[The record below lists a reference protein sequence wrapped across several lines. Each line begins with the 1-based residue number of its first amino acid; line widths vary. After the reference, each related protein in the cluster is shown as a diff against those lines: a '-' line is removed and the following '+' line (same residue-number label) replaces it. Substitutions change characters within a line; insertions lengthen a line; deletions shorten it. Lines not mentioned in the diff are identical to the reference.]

1 MKRYCLI
8 LLVLCCFSNARAQSI
23 SFFDLTNLTNLS
35 DGQAHTYL
43 TLGNVFKHQYLEEID
58 GKKIEHFRSK
68 SNKVKEQSITI
79 GENTKLSNGTILR
92 TVTYDTRDPQHIVNL
107 IAQARRAKMIM
118 KFQGQDA
125 YNNIYKFDN
134 EFYLI
139 TMTIST
145 TENKGSVVVT
155 QKEFVGY

>member
-92 TVTYDTRDPQHIVNL
+92 NVTYDHQRP
-107 IAQARRAKMIM
+107 A
-118 KFQGQDA
+118 A
-125 YNNIYKFDN
+125 YC
-134 EFYLI
+134 
-139 TMTIST
+139 
-145 TENKGSVVVT
+145 
-155 QKEFVGY
+155 

>member
-1 MKRYCLI
+1 MKRSALII
-8 LLVLCCFSNARAQSI
+8 LLFSLCVGARAQSI

-43 TLGNVFKHQYLEEID
+43 ILGNVFKHYYLEEKD

-68 SNKVKEQSITI
+68 STTVKEQSITI
-79 GENTKLSNGTILR
+79 GENTTLSNGAILR
-92 TVTYDTRDPQHIVNL
+92 TVTYDTTDPQHIVNL
-107 IAQARRAKMIM
+107 IAQARRSKLIM
-118 KFQGQDA
+118 KFQGQDK

-134 EFYLI
+134 EFYFI

-145 TENKGSVVVT
+145 TENRGQVVVH

>member
-43 TLGNVFKHQYLEEID
+43 TLGNVFKHQYLEEVD
-58 GKKIEHFRSK
+58 GKKIEHFRSR

-145 TENKGSVVVT
+145 TENKGAVVVT

>member
-43 TLGNVFKHQYLEEID
+43 TLGNVFKHQYLEEVD
-58 GKKIEHFRSK
+58 GKKIEHFRSR

-155 QKEFVGY
+155 QKDFVGY

>member
-1 MKRYCLI
+1 MKKYCLVV
-8 LLVLCCFSNARAQSI
+8 LLFCLCLKSYGQSI

-43 TLGNVFKHQYLEEID
+43 TLGKVFKQQYIQEID
-58 GKKIEHFRSK
+58 GKKIERFRSI

-79 GENTKLSNGTILR
+79 GENGKLSNGTILR
-92 TVTYDTRDPQHIVNL
+92 TVTYDTADPRHIVNL
-107 IAQARRAKMIM
+107 IAQARRSKLIM

-134 EFYLI
+134 DFYFI
-139 TMTIST
+139 TMTISA
-145 TENKGSVVVT
+145 TENKGQVVVT
-155 QKEFVGY
+155 QKKFVEY